1 MIPFYLSIHSL
12 TYSIYGTLSHTVSHH
27 ITVSVDLSDARISIV
42 HCTSNVRRIIIT
54 IRAQSVVC
62 VVPTRFANKLFAIV
76 ALCCRY
82 NWYHFSYSLASDR
95 SSMMDAQ
102 YHNFTHNLINS
113 MSF

>member
-12 TYSIYGTLSHTVSHH
+12 TYSIYGTLSHTVCHH

-62 VVPTRFANKLFAIV
+62 VVLDSQINYLLSS
-76 ALCCRY
+76 LCAVGIIGTT
-82 NWYHFSYSLASDR
+82 FLTPSLVIDR
-95 SSMMDAQ
+95 Q
-102 YHNFTHNLINS
+102 
-113 MSF
+113 